1 MVTDEKRI
9 SKQISYWLRHHP
21 EDGGLV
27 IDDFGWAN
35 IPDLIDALNARGHDL
50 VPDDLIKISTSFDKI
65 RWEIDAAE
73 NKIRAT
79 HGHSINV
86 VIEDKITT
94 PPAVLYHGTAF
105 KFLESITA
113 QGLKTMS
120 RQFVHLS
127 SEKDVALQVGSRHGK
142 AVVVKVNAQLLHNAG
157 HVFYKTS
164 DNVWLTKE
172 IPTAYLDFG

>member
-1 MVTDEKRI
+1 LAAP
-9 SKQISYWLRHHP
+9 SP
-21 EDGGLV
+21 GGCGLV
-27 IDDFGWAN
+27 IDDFGWTN
-35 IPDLIDALNARGHDL
+35 MPDLITALKIRGHDIT
-50 VPDDLIKISTSFDKI
+50 PEGLIKISTSFDKI
-65 RWEIDAAE
+65 RWEINTVE

-105 KFLESITA
+105 KFLENITT
-113 QGLKTMS
+113 QGLKTMN

-142 AVVVKVNAQLLHNAG
+142 AVVIKVNAQQLHNAG

-164 DNVWLTKE
+164 DNVWLTTE
-172 IPTAYLDFG
+172 IPTVYLDFG